1 MRVCLLERM
10 GWGGGVGPKKVWIVC
25 VCGGGYHI
33 QDEEVISF
41 PNDLVRYRLMYF
53 LAIW

>member
-1 MRVCLLERM
+1 M
-10 GWGGGVGPKKVWIVC
+10 GWGTGAEEGVDCVC
-25 VCGGGYHI
+25 VCGGGWGYHI